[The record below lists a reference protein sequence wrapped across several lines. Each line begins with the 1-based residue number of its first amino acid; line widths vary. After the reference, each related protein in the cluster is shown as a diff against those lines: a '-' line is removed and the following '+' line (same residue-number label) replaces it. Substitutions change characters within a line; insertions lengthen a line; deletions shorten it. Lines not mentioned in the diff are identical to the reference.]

1 LHTFYIENYTT
12 NFTKVKYYC
21 DSRQKIRQQS
31 QTNCQPN
38 HEGDKDNKSKTY
50 KISNMDKQVIAVR
63 PYI

>member
-1 LHTFYIENYTT
+1 L
-12 NFTKVKYYC
+12 
-21 DSRQKIRQQS
+21 RQPSKSRQQS

-38 HEGDKDNKSKTY
+38 HEGDKDNKGKTY